1 MKPTVII
8 VDDDPE
14 VVRGI
19 TAFLESQ
26 GAFEIA
32 GFSDPAEAE
41 LYAKANPVDV
51 VVADYQM
58 PQQDGLELLRRMKG
72 LHPESSRILLASRA
86 DAHSSAIDGINQVA
100 LFQYL
105 EKPWDDEQ
113 LLLAVQNGAER
124 ASLLRNLRE
133 KVDELDSAHNVLKG
147 VQKRLVRA
155 FL

>member
-19 TAFLESQ
+19 TVFLESQ
-26 GAFEIA
+26 GAFEVA
-32 GFSDPAEAE
+32 GFSDPAAAE
-41 LYAKANPVDV
+41 LHAKANRVDV
-51 VVADYQM
+51 VVADYRM

-86 DAHSSAIDGINQVA
+86 DAHSAIDGINQVA